1 MALKIA
7 KLKDVD
13 VKLTTPKTSNC
24 LIADLGLG
32 SYMRELAE
40 SSIDLVLYNG
50 SMLHAKA
57 ILLDREAAMIGSVNI
72 DNRSLLLNYE
82 VVSFA
87 YSETIINEVDAGMQ
101 GFMVNAEYQMPE
113 ASRIRRIAENFMRI
127 LAPQL

>member
-1 MALKIA
+1 
-7 KLKDVD
+7 
-13 VKLTTPKTSNC
+13 
-24 LIADLGLG
+24 
-32 SYMRELAE
+32 MRELAE
-40 SSIDLVLYNG
+40 SGINLVLYNG

-87 YSETIINEVDAGMQ
+87 YSETIINEVDAWMQ

-113 ASRIRRIAENFMRI
+113 ASKIRRIAENFMRI